1 MIKPMKIGLAAL
13 LLLCSGVLL
22 FSGCQ
27 KQTETLNT
35 STKGYELYTWRL
47 DNGVWYYAL
56 LPGTNRLKDHSEL
69 VVVQKTSLDDLEQGI
84 RSLAQGEYLFWN
96 INKEQIQL
104 PIVMPDKAV
113 VDRIKAVCAE
123 KNLNLSIP

>member
-1 MIKPMKIGLAAL
+1 MIERMKFVLVAL
-13 LLLCSGVLL
+13 LLLCSGALL

-47 DNGVWYYAL
+47 ESGVWYYAF

-69 VVVQKTSLDDLEQGI
+69 VVVQKTSLDDLEQTI

-104 PIVMPDKAV
+104 PLLIPDKAV
-113 VDRIKAVCAE
+113 VDRIKKVCSE
-123 KNLNLSIP
+123 KNINLSIP

>member
-22 FSGCQ
+22 FLGCQ

-69 VVVQKTSLDDLEQGI
+69 VVVQKTSLDDLEQTI

>member
-1 MIKPMKIGLAAL
+1 MIKHMKIETKAMLI
-13 LLLCSGVLL
+13 LCFSVFL

-27 KQTETLNT
+27 KQTDTLNT

-47 DNGVWYYAL
+47 ESGVWYYAL

-69 VVVQKTSLDDLEQGI
+69 VVVQKTSLDDLEQTI
-84 RSLAQGEYLFWN
+84 CSLAQGEYLFWN

-104 PIVMPDKAV
+104 PLLIPDKAV
-113 VDRIKAVCAE
+113 VDRIKKVCSE
-123 KNLNLSIP
+123 KNINLSIP

>member
-1 MIKPMKIGLAAL
+1 MKIGLAAL